1 MTLPSVW
8 SVLPRSSEQLQW
20 CCVTYGSHISTV
32 HWEVPYRTFTSH
44 SSQGCHI
51 DSCKIAPRSAALKY
65 EYLHIRE
72 EYLKIYDLVWC
83 IIKVY
88 GALPTLCIRPMPT
101 LLHNVLH
108 AEEVTTDFLFFSFFT
123 AVDRGPGGALT
134 QANQGRRKMS
144 LSYDFLFF
152 SFSSQ
157 MNITS
162 TMVGNWNSSK

>member
-1 MTLPSVW
+1 MHVWICQILAFLWILTINQAVLMTLPSVW

-51 DSCKIAPRSAALKY
+51 DSCKIAPCSAALKY

-101 LLHNVLH
+101 LLHMYCML
-108 AEEVTTDFLFFSFFT
+108 
-123 AVDRGPGGALT
+123 
-134 QANQGRRKMS
+134 K
-144 LSYDFLFF
+144 
-152 SFSSQ
+152 
-157 MNITS
+157 
-162 TMVGNWNSSK
+162 K